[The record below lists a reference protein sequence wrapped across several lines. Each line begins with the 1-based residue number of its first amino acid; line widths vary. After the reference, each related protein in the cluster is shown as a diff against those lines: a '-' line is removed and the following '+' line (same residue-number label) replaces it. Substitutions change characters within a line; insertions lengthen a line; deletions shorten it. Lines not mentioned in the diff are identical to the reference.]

1 MNMQQMVQAMNKMQR
16 QYEKERKV
24 LDEKEFKYVA
34 NGAVEVVLKGDNTL
48 SSITFVDPEILK
60 EDPEMVQDMI
70 KLAFDGAKD
79 LLDKAEEELANK
91 FQKNAMGGLPF

>member
-24 LDEKEFKYVA
+24 LDEKEFKYIA

-91 FQKNAMGGLPF
+91 FKKSAMGGLPF

>member
-24 LDEKEFKYVA
+24 LDAQEFKYVA
-34 NGAVEVVLKGDNTL
+34 NGAVEVILKGDNSL
-48 SSITFVDPEILK
+48 VSVTFVDPEILK

-79 LLDKAEEELANK
+79 LVDKADEELANK
-91 FQKNAMGGLPF
+91 FQKSAMGGLPF

>member
-70 KLAFDGAKD
+70 KLAFDGSKD

-91 FQKNAMGGLPF
+91 FQKSAMGGLPF